1 MILRTFISIIV
12 LIFSFQTLT
21 KADDV
26 GDFEIEGISIGD
38 SLLKYFDR
46 DEISKNDLEYYSD
59 NKYITI
65 GFENHPL
72 IKKYDWIEISY
83 KSNDKS
89 FSVVSLNGVLRY
101 DQEYNSCL
109 KKKKQINEELKSLSI
124 KKPVSYNGKH
134 PVDKSGNSNF
144 DNTEFNLSNGL
155 IVTTCIDWSKKMEK
169 QYFDHLKVFISTNEF
184 WDWITKNPY

>member
-1 MILRTFISIIV
+1 MKFFLAFI
-12 LIFSFQTLT
+12 IFIFNFQSLT
-21 KADDV
+21 KADDIR
-26 GDFEIEGISIGD
+26 DFEIEGISIGD
-38 SLLKYFDR
+38 SLLDYFSKN
-46 DEISKNDLEYYSD
+46 EISKNDLEYYSD

-101 DQEYNSCL
+101 DYEYNSCL

-169 QYFDHLKVFISTNEF
+169 QYFDHLKVFLSTNEF